1 MRNILSK
8 VFVGVAITTIAAF
21 GADNSI
27 GTWKL
32 NEGRSKY
39 NPRTLVAQSHTSVRE
54 ASNRGVTVRDTDN
67 GTPTNSTYT
76 AKYDGKKYPVTNAP
90 WDTVAIKQVDENRF
104 ISKATKAGGK
114 YYSRIITPEI
124 VRPIPAG
131 RPVRSPRY
139 PTPPTRLLDSPLPSS
154 SPAVPFPGL
163 SPSPERRA

>member
-39 NPRTLVAQSHTSVRE
+39 NPRPPVAQSHTSVRE
-54 ASNRGVTVRDTDN
+54 AADRGVTVRDTDN

-104 ISKATKAGGK
+104 TSNTTKAGGK
-114 YYSRIITPEI
+114 YHSSNQTTISKD
-124 VRPIPAG
+124 G
-131 RPVRSPRY
+131 R
-139 PTPPTRLLDSPLPSS
+139 TMTTTAKGKDQD
-154 SPAVPFPGL
+154 G
-163 SPSPERRA
+163 RAFNNTFVYDRQ

>member
-39 NPRTLVAQSHTSVRE
+39 KPRPPVTQSHSFVRE
-54 ASNRGVTVRDTDN
+54 AGDKGVTVRDTDN
-67 GTPTNSTYT
+67 GNPTNSSYT

-90 WDTVAIKQVDENRF
+90 WDTVAMKQVDQNRF
-104 ISKATKAGGK
+104 TSTTTKAGGK
-114 YYSRIITPEI
+114 YHSSNQTTISKD
-124 VRPIPAG
+124 G
-131 RPVRSPRY
+131 RTMTTTAKGKDQDGKAFNNTFVY
-139 PTPPTRLLDSPLPSS
+139 
-154 SPAVPFPGL
+154 
-163 SPSPERRA
+163 EKQ

>member
-39 NPRTLVAQSHTSVRE
+39 NPRPVVAQSHTSVRE
-54 ASNRGVTVRDTDN
+54 ASDRGVTVRDTDN
-67 GTPTNSTYT
+67 GTATNSTYT

-104 ISKATKAGGK
+104 TSKATKAGGK
-114 YYSRIITPEI
+114 YYSSNQTTISKD
-124 VRPIPAG
+124 G
-131 RPVRSPRY
+131 R
-139 PTPPTRLLDSPLPSS
+139 TMTTTAKGKDQD
-154 SPAVPFPGL
+154 G
-163 SPSPERRA
+163 RAFNNTFVYDRQ